1 MNGNEKGRGAR
12 RTYDPG
18 VCVQPEPSVVVS
30 SRAGKKES
38 SSQPRVSCRMD
49 ANDAVQDGRPP
60 SYLSAGRTEE
70 REGPCHTA
78 WVSGSVTSPR
88 RRFLE
93 KIHGFSLSFARPK
106 HVTGDEAT
114 ARARVPNRSGAGRRC
129 RPGSAMQSVCSGSAG
144 RAVTPLAPRVTS
156 RGAGG

>member
-1 MNGNEKGRGAR
+1 VRPAGTQCR
-12 RTYDPG
+12 R
-18 VCVQPEPSVVVS
+18 VEPSRKERKQQPTSRVVS
-30 SRAGKKES
+30 HGR
-38 SSQPRVSCRMD
+38 
-49 ANDAVQDGRPP
+49 NDAVQDGRPP

-93 KIHGFSLSFARPK
+93 KIHEFSLSFARPK

-114 ARARVPNRSGAGRRC
+114 ARARVPNRTGAGRRC

-144 RAVTPLAPRVTS
+144 RAVTPRVTS